1 METESPGG
9 LNLHPAKQPRT
20 TLFDWLPA
28 GLPSVPTW
36 TNLHE
41 SLRVSLSFSLF
52 LLLSSPLS
60 SIPSFASYFSFFLLL
75 PSRFL
80 SLSLLSFC
88 FVGTTLFSS
97 PLPPRPLVVL
107 LLPPIS
113 STALRYWIS
122 VGTVHGDSR
131 VETHFVPRSV

>member
-60 SIPSFASYFSFFLLL
+60 SIPSFASYFSFFFTSSVSFSLSFSLVIL
-75 PSRFL
+75 FRRNYSLFL
-80 SLSLLSFC
+80 SSSSSSPRRPPPSAHLVHRASLLDFC
-88 FVGTTLFSS
+88 RNRT
-97 PLPPRPLVVL
+97 R
-107 LLPPIS
+107 
-113 STALRYWIS
+113 R
-122 VGTVHGDSR
+122 
-131 VETHFVPRSV
+131 